1 MHPDIETLIRCL
13 EGRLR
18 PKAVAAVQSHL
29 KQCGVCR
36 LELHRLQI
44 ALSVSHTLPSPE
56 GIEASEAA
64 ILEGV
69 LAKIR
74 QWEAGRRGSETN
86 SAAVRQ
92 SVAERIAVFL
102 GSTAAGK
109 VLDPVSEDNRDLL
122 SRVEPILGEFLGP
135 KAAASLVN
143 HLVDVAIVPI

>member
-13 EGRLR
+13 DRKLP
-18 PKAVAAVQSHL
+18 PKAMAVVQSHL
-29 KQCGVCR
+29 KQCDVCR
-36 LELHRLQI
+36 LELHRLQV
-44 ALSVSHTLPSPE
+44 ALSVAQTLPGPE
-56 GIEASEAA
+56 DMEASEAG

-74 QWEAGRRGSETN
+74 QWEAGRRSPET
-86 SAAVRQ
+86 SGAAVRQ
-92 SVAERIAVFL
+92 RVAERIAVFL